1 MLVAR
6 FLVQVRWWGAGLVLA
21 ASPRAY
27 AQVVA
32 DLDVS
37 ATASIG
43 VTDNVANTATPEAD
57 AGPDVVRPQ
66 ADGFGSIAPSVR
78 LQLETPSTTQ
88 TLSYA
93 FGYTFNL
100 INSDAN
106 NYSNGLSYGL
116 RTPVSEVTEMSFSL
130 AGSQATSAA
139 LQLLA
144 PAAAGQPLPNT
155 GSNNIMLSGGGGLG
169 FSTEL
174 SETVSFTQALS
185 GSYVYTLVPDGA
197 DSSTALGSITLGLNK
212 RFLINQLAFEQ
223 SNDFQRGRTADL
235 GDVVGQQTFQ
245 VLHRGRATWTHQFS
259 EDATSSVGAGV
270 VVGYDPTSDLPAVAH
285 PVGTLAFNYSLPSG
299 SLAIGY
305 THDATPNILL
315 SQVTLMDAGNVNASF
330 LLPKGFDVSGTV
342 GASVNRA
349 FLGQDG
355 FGPPTGAWLGDAA
368 VGWVPASVPMRLE
381 LRYQFSHQQ
390 RLYLQDVALPTI
402 TRHAGVLNTTFAW
415 PGQPTVPRA
424 AFTAL
429 PAPTASLDILSK
441 QAPRTERGEDEE
453 TKKNE
458 SEAEGRAPAAD

>member
-1 MLVAR
+1 VLVAR

-223 SNDFQRGRTADL
+223 KQRLPARKNRRSWGRRRSADFSGLAPWASNLDAPVQRGRHEFGRSRCRRWLRSNL
-235 GDVVGQQTFQ
+235 GFAS
-245 VLHRGRATWTHQFS
+245 GRASRWYLGIQLF
-259 EDATSSVGAGV
+259 AALRKP
-270 VVGYDPTSDLPAVAH
+270 GY
-285 PVGTLAFNYSLPSG
+285 
-299 SLAIGY
+299 
-305 THDATPNILL
+305 
-315 SQVTLMDAGNVNASF
+315 
-330 LLPKGFDVSGTV
+330 
-342 GASVNRA
+342 
-349 FLGQDG
+349 
-355 FGPPTGAWLGDAA
+355 
-368 VGWVPASVPMRLE
+368 RL
-381 LRYQFSHQQ
+381 
-390 RLYLQDVALPTI
+390 
-402 TRHAGVLNTTFAW
+402 HA
-415 PGQPTVPRA
+415 
-424 AFTAL
+424 
-429 PAPTASLDILSK
+429 
-441 QAPRTERGEDEE
+441 
-453 TKKNE
+453 
-458 SEAEGRAPAAD
+458 